1 MFPQLEVKL
10 DVYIYR
16 SQMAQIKKE
25 QKFLAKKMKKKN
37 MVKNSKRKEKK
48 VISLTRIIQI
58 LKLGSSYRNN
68 ILMGQV
74 GTSMMIKNT
83 GMKKEKENMEKKK
96 RTKMMQM
103 ADQGNVAEET
113 QKKMMMKTSQLR
125 RGVKSD
131 VLIIQNLG
139 YKCDFIYSR
148 Q

>member
-1 MFPQLEVKL
+1 MFRQLEVKL
-10 DVYIYR
+10 DVYLYR
-16 SQMAQIKKE
+16 SQIAQIKKE

-48 VISLTRIIQI
+48 VISLMRIIQI

-68 ILMGQV
+68 LLMGQV
-74 GTSMMIKNT
+74 RTSMMMKNM
-83 GMKKEKENMEKKK
+83 GMKKVKENMEKKK
-96 RTKMMQM
+96 MKMKQM

-131 VLIIQNLG
+131 GLIIQNLR

>member
-25 QKFLAKKMKKKN
+25 QKYLAKKMKMMN
-37 MVKNSKRKEKK
+37 MVKNLKRKEKK
-48 VISLTRIIQI
+48 VISLMRIIQI

-68 ILMGQV
+68 LLMGQV
-74 GTSMMIKNT
+74 RTSMMMKNM
-83 GMKKEKENMEKKK
+83 GMKKVKENMEKKM
-96 RTKMMQM
+96 KMKQM
-103 ADQGNVAEET
+103 ANQGNVAEET

-131 VLIIQNLG
+131 GLIIQNLR